1 MNSNGTNT
9 IGPSEVKGV
18 SLAAKSIRFAL
29 GIALT
34 LLLSSPAFAQ
44 YGGGGTGGTG
54 TTGMPGTPGYSSP
67 GYGSGKAIGIGVG
80 AAAAGAVVLYVALHH
95 HHQTSVTGCVQSNDS
110 GLSLADEKNKKT
122 FSLVSAGADL
132 KAGERVEVAGK
143 KSAGPGGVESFQ
155 ATKLVKNL
163 GACGAPAV
171 TAANH

>member
-1 MNSNGTNT
+1 MNTNGNNT

-18 SLAAKSIRFAL
+18 SLAAKSTRFAL

-44 YGGGGTGGTG
+44 YGGGTGGTG

-95 HHQTSVTGCVQSNDS
+95 HHQTSVTGCVQSSDS
-110 GLSLADEKNKKT
+110 GLSLADEKNKRT

-132 KAGERVEVAGK
+132 KPGERVEVAGK

-171 TAANH
+171 SAANR